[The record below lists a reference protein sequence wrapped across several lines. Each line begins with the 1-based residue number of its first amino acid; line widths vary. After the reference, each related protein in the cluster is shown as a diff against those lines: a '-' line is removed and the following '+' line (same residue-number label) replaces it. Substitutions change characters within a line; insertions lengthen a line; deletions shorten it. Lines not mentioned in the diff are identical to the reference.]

1 MRIAGFITLVTI
13 LLFLTGCSQKHLITS
28 KSYRETVDNRLA
40 ENEKI
45 AANRKAELF
54 DIFNKNLSLR
64 QTEALKFLFAFMP
77 LNDLADYS
85 GDFFLANADIALESV
100 DNSQW
105 GKTIPEDIFLH
116 YVLPPRVNNEN
127 LDSFRIVYKDEI
139 KKRISGLSLTEAA
152 LEINH
157 WCHEKVT
164 YQPSD
169 IRTSGPLSTILS
181 ARGRCG
187 EESTFTVSALRAA
200 GIPARQVYT
209 PRWAHTDDNHAWV
222 EIWYNDKW
230 YYMGACEPE
239 AQLDHGWFTEPA
251 RRAMLIHSKSFGAP
265 YGNENIISCH
275 NYYCEINC
283 LSKYA
288 VTKLLT
294 VKVTDPD
301 GLPVKDAAVEFQ
313 LYNYAEFYPLTIINT
328 DTAGIC
334 RFETGLGDLLVW
346 ARKDDLFSYEKISVG
361 EKDTVRIKLGISHPV
376 SRSETYDLK
385 APVSRTPLKGLSE
398 ELIKK
403 NSERLD
409 KENSIREQ
417 YIKSW
422 ISPEEAE
429 RFAISL
435 DLDTAPVKKVL
446 AAAMGNYKT
455 IKAFLTA
462 NAAEGSELALS
473 LLNAISEKDL
483 RDTRAWIL
491 EDHIKNIANPFGL
504 DTKSELFTKYILNPR
519 IANEMLTAYRGYL
532 REALTPEFRSNS
544 LKDPSYVVKYVNESI
559 RILNEQNYYRT
570 PLTPTGVFKL
580 KSSDSG
586 SRDIYFVAICRSL
599 GIPSRL
605 EPGSNIPQYYFNS
618 EWKDALLGNEEKRE
632 KSKGFLKIFSN
643 DKNPVPEYYTHFT
656 IAKFD
661 RGRYNTLEYDQNKRI
676 TDFKDELSLSPG
688 HYMLVTGNRPDDN
701 KVLAGITFFDLAMGE
716 HKALEVKIRRE
727 SAPQEFYG
735 KIDIGKLLAWLKKR
749 NVQSGPDFNKGTVIA
764 IIDPEKEPGKHV
776 LNDIPLLKTEFD
788 ARGISFI
795 FIFSDSTFNLNK
807 SILKGLPDTSVPVL
821 ETDMNKI
828 GQDLQID
835 GVSTGNLPLL
845 IAADK
850 NGNIL
855 FRSSGYRIGIGEQI
869 LKKF

>member
-1 MRIAGFITLVTI
+1 MRTAGFVTVVTI
-13 LLFLTGCSQKHLITS
+13 LLSVTGCSEKHLITS
-28 KSYRETVDNRLA
+28 KSYRETVDNRFA
-40 ENEKI
+40 EKEKI

-77 LNDLADYS
+77 LNDLADHS
-85 GDFFLANADIALESV
+85 GGFFLANADIALESV
-100 DNSQW
+100 DKSPW

-127 LDSFRIVYKDEI
+127 LDSFRIVCKDEI
-139 KKRISGLSLTEAA
+139 KKRISGLSLSEAA

-164 YQPSD
+164 YQSSD
-169 IRTSGPLSTILS
+169 IRTSGPMSTILS

-222 EIWYNDKW
+222 EIWDNGNW

-251 RRAMLIHSKSFGAP
+251 RRAMLIHTKSFGAP
-265 YGNENIISCH
+265 YGNENTISCH
-275 NYYCEINC
+275 KDYCEINC
-283 LSKYA
+283 LAKYA

-294 VKVTDPD
+294 VRVTDLQ
-301 GLPVKDAAVEFQ
+301 GLPVKEAAVEFQ
-313 LYNYAEFYPLTIINT
+313 PYNYAEFYPLTRINT
-328 DTAGIC
+328 DSAGIC

-346 ARKDDLFSYEKISVG
+346 ARKDDLFNYKKISVG
-361 EKDTVRIKLGISHPV
+361 EKDTVLIQLGISLPA

-385 APVSRTPLKGLSE
+385 APVSRTPLKGLSG
-398 ELIKK
+398 ELVEK
-403 NSERLD
+403 NSKRLEN
-409 KENSIREQ
+409 ENSIREH

-429 RFAISL
+429 RFAVSL

-455 IKAFLTA
+455 IKAFLKA
-462 NAAEGSELALS
+462 NAAENHEMALS
-473 LLNAISEKDL
+473 LLNVISEKDL
-483 RDTRAWIL
+483 RDTRPWIL
-491 EDHIKNIANPFGL
+491 EDHIKNITNPFGL
-504 DTKSELFTKYILNPR
+504 DTKSELFTKYVLNPR
-519 IANEMLTAYRGYL
+519 IGNEILTPYRGYL
-532 REALTPEFRSNS
+532 REALTSEFRSNS
-544 LKDPSYVVKYVNESI
+544 LKDPSYVVKYINESV
-559 RILNEQNYYRT
+559 RILNEENFYGT
-570 PLTPTGVFKL
+570 PLTPIGVYEL

-605 EPGSNIPQYYFNS
+605 EPGSNKPQYYFNS
-618 EWKDALLGNEEKRE
+618 GWKDVFFGNEEQAE

-656 IAKFD
+656 IAKFES
-661 RGRYNTLEYDQNKRI
+661 GRYNTLEYDYNKRI
-676 TDFKDELSLSPG
+676 TDFKDELTLSPG

-701 KVLAGITFFDLAMGE
+701 RVLAGITFFDLALGE
-716 HKALEVKIRRE
+716 HKTFEVKIRKE

-735 KIDIGKLLAWLKKR
+735 KIDIGKLSAWLKKR
-749 NVQSGPDFNKGTVIA
+749 NVQTEPDFNRGTVIA

-776 LNDIPLLKTEFD
+776 LNDLPLLKTEFD

-795 FIFSDSTFNLNK
+795 LIFSDSTFNLNK
-807 SILKGLPDTSVPVL
+807 STLKGLPDTSVQIL
-821 ETDMNKI
+821 ETDLNKI
-828 GQDLQID
+828 GPDLQID
-835 GVSTGNLPLL
+835 VISTGDLPLL